1 MIKRIKSEYAE
12 TTQVPLYNSLNIKH
26 RNLMIGI
33 KFEKFSPTI

>member
-12 TTQVPLYNSLNIKH
+12 TTQVPLYNSLNSI
-26 RNLMIGI
+26 MIGI

>member
-12 TTQVPLYNSLNIKH
+12 TTQVPLYNSLYSK
-26 RNLMIGI
+26 GV

>member
-12 TTQVPLYNSLNIKH
+12 TTQVPLYNSLNSKGV
-26 RNLMIGI
+26 MIGI